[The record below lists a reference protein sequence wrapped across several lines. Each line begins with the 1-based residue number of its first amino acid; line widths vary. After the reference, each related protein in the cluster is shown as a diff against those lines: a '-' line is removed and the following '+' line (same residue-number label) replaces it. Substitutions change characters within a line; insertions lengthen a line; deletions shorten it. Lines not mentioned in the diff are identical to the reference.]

1 MKEEELLKKL
11 RAAFKMEASERL
23 ASMSTSLLTLEKAF
37 EQGEDPQKDLDVVFR
52 EAHSLKGA
60 ARAVNFSDVE
70 TLCQAFEDVFSA
82 LKRKELEF
90 SAEMF
95 DVFHSGLELVETLLS
110 QSDHNHSAEI
120 NNIYKTLENI
130 RLGIDTPT
138 STPPDSVHSRQ
149 QPKSTSNNTPQN
161 TQKRPKPSQSNETQ
175 HSQERPKS
183 SQSNETQHPQEIPKP
198 SQPNEPQQ
206 TQEQSKS
213 SQPNKTKPPLEQ
225 LVISQTKERSTA
237 QTLPPSKSEKKEIYP
252 DQNNEKTHLSET
264 STNTIKP
271 DEKES
276 KPSESVLQK
285 NTSGE
290 QKKSKQLPDSNQPQ
304 TAIQNSKEKH
314 QKTEKGAL
322 EESVRI
328 STQKLDSLL
337 LKVEELVSLKLA
349 SGQHLKNLKDTMLT
363 FETWKKQWGGSESTF
378 RWVRRKT
385 RGDQEMKT
393 TQRDLEHLKKLESFI
408 EWNHKHIVSLE
419 QRIKQMIDVSEK
431 DQRSLSIMIDDVLDD
446 MKKVT
451 MLPFSS
457 LSQIFPKMIRDLS
470 RQQSKSVDFT
480 IVGNS
485 VEIDRRILEELK
497 DPLVHLLRNAVDH
510 GIETTKTRK
519 HAQKPERA
527 TLTLSISQTL
537 GNKVEILVEDD
548 GKGIDLDRVRRE
560 AIKRGMITEKD
571 AVRLTEKENL
581 SLIFRSE
588 LSTSPII
595 TQISGRGLGLA
606 IVQERIQKLG
616 GMLTVESE
624 SGKGTSFRMQVP
636 ITLAT
641 SRGILIQ
648 LQNKFFV
655 VPVTYVERVMRVK
668 TDSVKT
674 VENKATI
681 TLEGEVLSF
690 LSLSDLL
697 EMPFQKPP
705 EKTEYMTVVILEVSG
720 KHIACQ
726 VDEVLGEQE
735 VLVKSLGKQLSR
747 VRNIAGATILGS
759 GKVVPMLNVH
769 DLIKSSG
776 KITLTQPIV
785 TEAEET
791 KVTQGKSI
799 LVAEDSITSR
809 MLIQNILE
817 SADYEVTTAVDGLD
831 AYTIFKTNHFDLVVS
846 DVEMPK
852 MTGFELTQKIREDKQ
867 GEETPVVLVTSLQ
880 SAEDRKRGIDAGAN
894 AYIVKSN
901 FDQSNLLEVIA
912 RLI

>member
-23 ASMSTSLLTLEKAF
+23 ASISSSMLNLEKSF
-37 EQGEDPQKDLDVVFR
+37 EMGQDNKEILDIIFR

-60 ARAVNFSDVE
+60 ARAVNYSDIE
-70 TLCQAFEDVFSA
+70 TICQALEDVFSS
-82 LKRKELEF
+82 LKRHDISF
-90 SAEMF
+90 SSEMF
-95 DVFHSGLELVETLLS
+95 DIFHSCLELIELLLS
-110 QSDHNHSAEI
+110 QSDKNHAAEI
-120 NNIYKTLENI
+120 NDMYKVLERI
-130 RLGIDTPT
+130 RLGVDDPAQNT
-138 STPPDSVHSRQ
+138 SLQIKKQQENHKETSQSSINAHSTKQVHSTAKNESMDSSKINSCNEKHKQ
-149 QPKSTSNNTPQN
+149 NQNTTKTDVSDTKKSTD
-161 TQKRPKPSQSNETQ
+161 TQDSKKITTGETDSKKESKSQSYMDSEKHEKSHSPSQSVSMSEVNSAKPALKPPEIKKET
-175 HSQERPKS
+175 K
-183 SQSNETQHPQEIPKP
+183 
-198 SQPNEPQQ
+198 SQPPQKTSPEPA
-206 TQEQSKS
+206 
-213 SQPNKTKPPLEQ
+213 L
-225 LVISQTKERSTA
+225 
-237 QTLPPSKSEKKEIYP
+237 EKKKAALKT
-252 DQNNEKTHLSET
+252 DQY
-264 STNTIKP
+264 
-271 DEKES
+271 
-276 KPSESVLQK
+276 
-285 NTSGE
+285 GF
-290 QKKSKQLPDSNQPQ
+290 
-304 TAIQNSKEKH
+304 
-314 QKTEKGAL
+314 

-328 STQKLDSLL
+328 STKKLDSLL

-349 SGQHLKNLKDTMLT
+349 SGQHLKNLKETLLAFD
-363 FETWKKQWGGSESTF
+363 TWKKRWAHSESTF
-378 RWVRRKT
+378 RWIRRKT
-385 RGDQEMKT
+385 RTDQNLSE
-393 TQRDLEHLKKLESFI
+393 QRDLEHLKKLETFL
-408 EWNHKHIVSLE
+408 EWNQKHVCFLE
-419 QRIKQMIDVSEK
+419 QRIKQMTDVSEK

-446 MKKVT
+446 MKKMT

-457 LSQIFPKMIRDLS
+457 LSQIFPKMIRDLC
-470 RQQSKSVDFT
+470 RQQSKTVDFQ
-480 IVGNS
+480 IIGNS

-510 GIETTKTRK
+510 GIETTDERK
-519 HAQKPERA
+519 ALQKPHRA
-527 TLTLSISQTL
+527 LLNLSISQTL
-537 GNKVEILVEDD
+537 GNKVEIVVEDD

-571 AVRLTEKENL
+571 ADRLTEKENL

-616 GMLTVESE
+616 GTLTVESE
-624 SGKGTSFRMQVP
+624 FGKKTIFRMLVP

-641 SRGILIQ
+641 SRGILVQINDK
-648 LQNKFFV
+648 LFV
-655 VPVTYVERVMRVK
+655 VPVTYVKRVLRVEME
-668 TDSVKT
+668 SVKT

-690 LSLSDLL
+690 VSLADLL
-697 EMPFQKPP
+697 EMPIP
-705 EKTEYMTVVILEVSG
+705 EPTEKKLHLTVVVLEVTG

-776 KITLTQPIV
+776 QMTLRQPIV
-785 TEAEET
+785 TEDDDI
-791 KVTQGKSI
+791 KITQGKSI

-831 AYTIFKTNHFDLVVS
+831 AYTTFKSGDFDLVVS

-852 MTGFELTQKIREDKQ
+852 MNGFELTQKIREDKQ
-867 GEETPVVLVTSLQ
+867 GSETPVVLVTSLQ
-880 SAEDRKRGIDAGAN
+880 SSEDRKRGIDAGAN
-894 AYIVKSN
+894 AYIIKSN

>member
-23 ASMSTSLLTLEKAF
+23 ASISSSMLNLEKSF
-37 EQGEDPQKDLDVVFR
+37 ELGQDNKEILDIVFR

-60 ARAVNFSDVE
+60 ARAVNYSDIE
-70 TLCQAFEDVFSA
+70 TICQALEDVFSS
-82 LKRKELEF
+82 LKRKDISF
-90 SAEMF
+90 SPEMF
-95 DVFHSGLELVETLLS
+95 DIFHSCLELIELLLS
-110 QSDHNHSAEI
+110 QSDKNHAADI
-120 NNIYKTLENI
+120 NNMYKVLEGI
-130 RLGIDTPT
+130 RLGIDSPAKNISLQNKKVSNDQKEKSKSTADDT
-138 STPPDSVHSRQ
+138 STGKKKLTDSSDINPCKKQHKQQTTKTDQTKQNDIKPEPDAQEETRKIAPETHSIKEPESKTNINQ
-149 QPKSTSNNTPQN
+149 VDIQDEESHIK
-161 TQKRPKPSQSNETQ
+161 TQFVSISENPSEQSISKPT
-175 HSQERPKS
+175 HK
-183 SQSNETQHPQEIPKP
+183 
-198 SQPNEPQQ
+198 PQQ
-206 TQEQSKS
+206 SSK
-213 SQPNKTKPPLEQ
+213 
-225 LVISQTKERSTA
+225 
-237 QTLPPSKSEKKEIYP
+237 
-252 DQNNEKTHLSET
+252 T
-264 STNTIKP
+264 SPVPAK
-271 DEKES
+271 
-276 KPSESVLQK
+276 
-285 NTSGE
+285 
-290 QKKSKQLPDSNQPQ
+290 
-304 TAIQNSKEKH
+304 
-314 QKTEKGAL
+314 KTEKKSTLKADQYGF

-328 STQKLDSLL
+328 STKKLDSLL

-349 SGQHLKNLKDTMLT
+349 SGQHLKNLKETLLT
-363 FETWKKQWGGSESTF
+363 FDTWKKRWAHSESTF
-378 RWVRRKT
+378 RWIRRKT
-385 RGDQEMKT
+385 RTDQNLSE
-393 TQRDLEHLKKLESFI
+393 QRDLEHLKRLESFL
-408 EWNHKHIVSLE
+408 EWNQKHVCSLE
-419 QRIKQMIDVSEK
+419 QRIKQMTDVSEK

-446 MKKVT
+446 MKKMT

-457 LSQIFPKMIRDLS
+457 LSQIFPKMVRDLC
-470 RQQSKSVDFT
+470 RQQSKTIDFQ
-480 IVGNS
+480 INGNS

-510 GIETTKTRK
+510 GIEPADERK
-519 HAQKPERA
+519 SLQKKERA
-527 TLTLSISQTL
+527 VLNLSITYTL
-537 GNKVEILVEDD
+537 GNKVEIVVEDD

-571 AVRLTEKENL
+571 ADRLTEKENL
-581 SLIFRSE
+581 ALIFRSE

-616 GMLTVESE
+616 GTLTVESE
-624 SGKGTSFRMQVP
+624 FGQKTIFRMLVP

-641 SRGILIQ
+641 SRGILVQ
-648 LQNKFFV
+648 LNDKLFV
-655 VPVTYVERVMRVK
+655 VPVTYVKRVLRVEME
-668 TDSVKT
+668 SVKT

-690 LSLSDLL
+690 VSLADLL
-697 EMPFQKPP
+697 EIQVP
-705 EKTEYMTVVILEVSG
+705 EPAEKKVHFTVVVLEISG

-747 VRNIAGATILGS
+747 VKNIAGATILGS

-776 KITLTQPIV
+776 QMTLTKPIV
-785 TEAEET
+785 TE
-791 KVTQGKSI
+791 KDDIKITQGKSI

-831 AYTIFKTNHFDLVVS
+831 AYTTFKSGDFDLVVS

-852 MTGFELTQKIREDKQ
+852 MNGFELTQKIREDKQ
-867 GEETPVVLVTSLQ
+867 HSETPVILVTSLQ
-880 SAEDRKRGIDAGAN
+880 SSEDRKRGIDAGAN

>member
-1 MKEEELLKKL
+1 MREDELLKKL

-23 ASMSTSLLTLEKAF
+23 ASISSSLLNLEKAF
-37 EQGEDPQKDLDVVFR
+37 ELGDSSQETLDIVFR

-60 ARAVNFSDVE
+60 ARAVNYSDIE
-70 TLCQAFEDVFSA
+70 TLCQAFEDVFSS
-82 LKRKELEF
+82 LKRKDISF

-95 DVFHSGLELVETLLS
+95 DVFHSGLELVETLLTEPDS
-110 QSDHNHSAEI
+110 NHSTQINEI
-120 NNIYKTLENI
+120 YQVLEHI
-130 RLGIDTPT
+130 RLGVDDPMNNLQPQKKSGTALDNKNTEKQQPQTTEKNQSSPEKEPDHSKKFDNAPT
-138 STPPDSVHSRQ
+138 SYAV
-149 QPKSTSNNTPQN
+149 PKSKSDIDIINDSHVPNEERTNDQIDNNLTTEQQISQKNQSLPYQKPDKGSMSISNP
-161 TQKRPKPSQSNETQ
+161 
-175 HSQERPKS
+175 S
-183 SQSNETQHPQEIPKP
+183 SQSQDKQKKIT
-198 SQPNEPQQ
+198 
-206 TQEQSKS
+206 S
-213 SQPNKTKPPLEQ
+213 SQKTDTYG
-225 LVISQTKERSTA
+225 I
-237 QTLPPSKSEKKEIYP
+237 
-252 DQNNEKTHLSET
+252 
-264 STNTIKP
+264 
-271 DEKES
+271 
-276 KPSESVLQK
+276 
-285 NTSGE
+285 
-290 QKKSKQLPDSNQPQ
+290 
-304 TAIQNSKEKH
+304 
-314 QKTEKGAL
+314 

-328 STQKLDSLL
+328 STHKLDSLL

-349 SGQHLKNLKDTMLT
+349 SGQHLKNLKETMLS
-363 FETWKKQWGGSESTF
+363 FDTWKKQWANGESTF
-378 RWVRRKT
+378 RWIRRKT
-385 RGDQEMKT
+385 RSDNSLID
-393 TQRDLEHLKKLESFI
+393 QRDLEHLKKLETFI
-408 EWNHKHIVSLE
+408 EWNHKHVSSLE

-457 LSQIFPKMIRDLS
+457 LSQIFPKMVRDLC
-470 RQQSKSVDFT
+470 RVQAKTVDFK
-480 IVGNS
+480 IIGNS

-510 GIETTKTRK
+510 GIETTEIRK
-519 HAQKPERA
+519 KLQKNERA
-527 TLTLSISQTL
+527 SLVLSISQTL
-537 GNKVEILVEDD
+537 GNKVEIIVEDD

-560 AIKRGMITEKD
+560 AVKRGMITEKD
-571 AVRLTEKENL
+571 ADRLTEKENL
-581 SLIFRSE
+581 SLIFQSE

-595 TQISGRGLGLA
+595 TQISGRGLGLS

-624 SGKGTSFRMQVP
+624 FGQKTLFRMMVP

-641 SRGILIQ
+641 SRGILVQ
-648 LQNKFFV
+648 VQNNLFV
-655 VPVTYVERVMRVK
+655 VPVTYVERVMRVETK
-668 TDSVKT
+668 SVKT

-690 LSLSDLL
+690 VSLADLL
-697 EMPFQKPP
+697 EMPLGEKPDNQKHMP
-705 EKTEYMTVVILEVSG
+705 VVVLEVSG

-726 VDEVLGEQE
+726 VDAVLGEQE

-747 VRNIAGATILGS
+747 VKNIAGATILGS

-776 KITLTQPIV
+776 RMTSTQPII
-785 TEAEET
+785 TEDDDT

-831 AYTIFKTNHFDLVVS
+831 AYTQFKSSNFDLVVS

-852 MTGFELTQKIREDKQ
+852 MNGFELTAKIREDKQ
-867 GEETPVVLVTSLQ
+867 RAETPVVLVTSLQ
-880 SAEDRKRGIDAGAN
+880 SSEDRKRGIDAGAN